1 MKIYLDTS
9 ALNRIFDDQSQGRI
23 YLESV
28 SMELI
33 FLLIENHRLEMVSSE
48 AIQAETDRNP
58 YDERRLFIEEVL
70 GKATEFQPLD
80 EFRLKHVQPPQP
92 GRDLPVPNTD
102 DTNHVPSIN
111 PLRTKYPGQDGSFGA
126 GIGIG
131 SAIGS
136 RASEGRCDDYCPAL
150 LPGFNFEV
158 NLGTEEK
165 INEAIEQQLS

>member
-80 EFRLKHVQPPQP
+80 EEIL
-92 GRDLPVPNTD
+92 T
-102 DTNHVPSIN
+102 
-111 PLRTKYPGQDGSFGA
+111 
-126 GIGIG
+126 
-131 SAIGS
+131 
-136 RASEGRCDDYCPAL
+136 RAEEIEATMKIKGMDALHLACAEALGVDYFITCDDRMIKKYQGEIAL
-150 LPGFNFEV
+150 KTPTDFANR
-158 NLGTEEK
+158 
-165 INEAIEQQLS
+165 AI